1 MGPWIGFPPIGG
13 SDTAVTGSRAEA
25 AETRDR
31 LDNLLA
37 EMLGPGS
44 SFRAGQ
50 REAIEAVTVRNRRV
64 LVVQRT
70 GWGKSLVYW
79 MAIRVRRDEGHGPAL
94 VISPLLA
101 LMRNQIAMANR
112 LGLRAFTINSSNR
125 EEWDAAESALLEGT
139 CDVLLISPERL
150 ANDDFLGRIL
160 PAIRGSIG
168 LFVVDEAHCISD
180 WGHDFRPDYRRIG
193 RLLRTLPPGVPLIA
207 TTATANDRVVED
219 VAAQL
224 GEGVEVIR
232 GPLARSSLRLQA
244 IRLRDSAERL
254 AWLAEQVPALPGS
267 GIVYCLTIADT
278 ERVARWLVER
288 GLSAAA
294 YHGQMSTA
302 AQRIELEDALLANR
316 LKVLVASSALGM
328 GFDKPD
334 LGFVIHFQRP
344 GSIIAYYQQVGR
356 AGRALDEAFGVLL
369 SGREDDDIADYFIA
383 SAFPLTAHMNA
394 VLSVLEGRAGGEG
407 LSVHALEGMVNLK
420 QSVLEKA
427 LQLLEIDGAVGH
439 DRSRYFRTPN
449 PWQPDTER
457 IDKVTAA
464 RRRELA
470 EMDEYVDHDGCLME
484 FLARALDDPGAQ
496 PCGRCRPEVA
506 VLLPE
511 TAGSVTVNEAQ
522 AFLRHLDL
530 PIEPRRRW
538 PNGFGP
544 KPGGAIEPPNNLG
557 RALSVYGDAGY
568 GRAVKEGKYLQHR
581 FGQDLVEAAAELIQ
595 VRWRPL
601 PVPEWVTAMPS
612 RRHPGLVGDFA
623 RSLAERLGLPFAD
636 VLAAA
641 LVPEQKTMENSA
653 QQVANVLASL
663 CVVGDVPQGPVLLV
677 DDIVD
682 SRWTMTVAG
691 WLLRTHGAC
700 AVHPFVLASASGRAA
715 D

>member
-1 MGPWIGFPPIGG
+1 
-13 SDTAVTGSRAEA
+13 
-25 AETRDR
+25 
-31 LDNLLA
+31 
-37 EMLGPGS
+37 
-44 SFRAGQ
+44 
-50 REAIEAVTVRNRRV
+50 
-64 LVVQRT
+64 
-70 GWGKSLVYW
+70 
-79 MAIRVRRDEGHGPAL
+79 
-94 VISPLLA
+94 
-101 LMRNQIAMANR
+101 MRNQIAMASR

-125 EEWDAAESALLEGT
+125 EEWDAAESALLDGS

-150 ANDDFLGRIL
+150 ANEDFLGRIL

-224 GEGVEVIR
+224 GDGVEVIR

-254 AWLAEQVPALPGS
+254 AWLSEQVPLLPGS
-267 GIVYCLTIADT
+267 GIIYCLTIADT

-288 GLSAAA
+288 GINAAP
-294 YHGQMSTA
+294 YH
-302 AQRIELEDALLANR
+302 AQISSVARRIELEDALLSNEV
-316 LKVLVASSALGM
+316 KVLVASTALGM

-369 SGREDDDIADYFIA
+369 SGREDDDIAEYFIT
-383 SAFPLTAHMNA
+383 SAFPPTAHMNA
-394 VLSVLEGRAGGEG
+394 VLSALELRAGGEG
-407 LSVHALEGMVNLK
+407 LSVPQLEGMVNLK
-420 QSVLEKA
+420 RSVLEKA
-427 LQLLEIDGAVGH
+427 LKLLEIDGAVGR

-449 PWQPDTER
+449 PWQPDAER
-457 IDKVTAA
+457 IDKVTTA
-464 RRRELA
+464 RRRELT
-470 EMDEYVDHDGCLME
+470 EMDRYVDHDGCLME
-484 FLARALDDPGAQ
+484 FLARALDDPDAT

-511 TAGSVTVNEAQ
+511 TAGSLTVNDAQ
-522 AFLRHLDL
+522 VFLRHSDL

-544 KPGGAIEPPNNLG
+544 DAGKPIDPPNHPG

-568 GRAVKEGKYLQHR
+568 GRAVKDGKYSQQR
-581 FGQDLVEAAAELIQ
+581 FGQDLIEAAADLIR
-595 VRWRPL
+595 VRWRPA
-601 PVPEWVTAMPS
+601 PVPEWVTAIPS

-623 RSLAERLGLPFAD
+623 RSLAGRLSLPYID

-653 QQVANVLASL
+653 QQVANVLGSL

-700 AVHPFVLASASGRAA
+700 AVHPFVLASAAGRDA